1 MTFRLSDEA
10 DCTPSRLAVMAFF
23 RPSWAGRASMRVP
36 LANVAVETDAV
47 LALTV
52 DSVLCTALPVTP
64 IRLTAR
70 C

>member
-1 MTFRLSDEA
+1 MKEYQRLKLLASIA
-10 DCTPSRLAVMAFF
+10 SLLVTLVFLAVMAFF

-52 DSVLCTALPVTP
+52 NV
-64 IRLTAR
+64 
-70 C
+70 